1 MYPVMYALEAVQ
13 KIKEVCRIVVAA
25 GAADRYVK

>member
-13 KIKEVCRIVVAA
+13 KIKEVCRIVIAA
-25 GAADRYVK
+25 EVADRYAK